1 MLTDLEKQYLVK
13 QISSCYAHQEDNLK
27 NFFWMNEKNFGT
39 NFYGETRGESFNTR
53 IGGLVQE
60 LILRNKLDDFIR
72 IVRQDYP
79 NFAADISPKVEPVP
93 ANPEQYYAELENMLR
108 SENW

>member
-39 NFYGETRGESFNTR
+39 NFYGETRGESFN
-53 IGGLVQE
+53 
-60 LILRNKLDDFIR
+60 
-72 IVRQDYP
+72 
-79 NFAADISPKVEPVP
+79 
-93 ANPEQYYAELENMLR
+93 
-108 SENW
+108 